1 MVTVKS
7 YAKAFDDAIAEIRQL
22 LDKRAQMNERLFEL
36 RETVRALAHSL
47 NQDRKRKEQLMH
59 TLDELSVFTP
69 RLTDAVKD
77 ALYSAL
83 NSRGHRRMPA
93 IQVKELMEVRRFD
106 FSNFPNPL
114 ASVHSTLRRL
124 ADQGSIGSTVRMG
137 ATVYFWNGAHYGAR
151 RSPANMLAQDAEQ
164 QQHIARKI
172 QSRIDQRLTKSGIRR
187 MRPME
192 TL

>member
-1 MVTVKS
+1 MKS

-22 LDKRAQMNERLFEL
+22 LDKRAQINERLFEL
-36 RETVRALAHSL
+36 RETVRVLAHSL
-47 NQDRKRKEQLMH
+47 GQDRKRKEKLMH

-83 NSRGHRRMPA
+83 DPRGHRRLPA

-124 ADQGSIGSTVRMG
+124 ADQGSIGSTVQMG
-137 ATVYFWNGAHYGAR
+137 STVYFWNGPHYGAR
-151 RSPANMLAQDAEQ
+151 RSLANMLATDAEQ
-164 QQHIARKI
+164 RQQMARKI
-172 QSRIDQRLTKSGIRR
+172 QHRIDQRLTSSGIRR
-187 MRPME
+187 LRPTE